1 MLTCRQVPD
10 ALEKEPKSFKDK
22 VQLRLHLFIC
32 ERCRAL
38 ESQYKA
44 ISIGLKRLIDTAP
57 PANPELIK
65 KVLEDFK
72 NRKKD

>member
-1 MLTCRQVPD
+1 MLTCRQVPE
-10 ALEKEPKSFKDK
+10 AIEKEPKSLNDR

-44 ISIGLKRLIDTAP
+44 LSKGLKRLIDSAP
-57 PANPELIK
+57 PTNPELIK

-72 NRKKD
+72 NRKKE

>member
-10 ALEKEPKSFKDK
+10 ALEKDPKSFKDK

-32 ERCRAL
+32 KRCRAL
-38 ESQYKA
+38 ASQYKA
-44 ISIGLKRLIDTAP
+44 LSISLKRLIDTAP
-57 PANPELIK
+57 QANPELVK

-72 NRKKD
+72 KHKKD